1 MMLFFIALSIR
12 LMTLNAKDL
21 LTTQYQLMLKRGAM
35 RVVATDTGHHLASPG
50 ISDLL
55 THGMG
60 KFTLG
65 FVTLRADII
74 AVLL

>member
-1 MMLFFIALSIR
+1 
-12 LMTLNAKDL
+12 MTLSAEDL
-21 LTTQYQLMLKRGAM
+21 LTAQYQLMRKRGAM
-35 RVVATDTGHHLASPG
+35 RIVAADTGHHLASPG

-65 FVTLRADII
+65 FVTLGADSI